1 MSYHKSKD
9 DDNSLTISLPPT
21 TTTKSSSLSPSY
33 DTAFLSKIC
42 EGKHFESTVQNILY
56 GAAGSE
62 SQKLREFLRKFT
74 NAWQQQQKQQASN
87 EKDLDM
93 FFKSTRNFVS
103 TISSDIS
110 KRFNKSLCRAI
121 DDDSNK
127 KSNEK
132 DFV

>member
-1 MSYHKSKD
+1 M
-9 DDNSLTISLPPT
+9 
-21 TTTKSSSLSPSY
+21 
-33 DTAFLSKIC
+33 
-42 EGKHFESTVQNILY
+42 VQNILY

-132 DFV
+132 DFVEDAVCREVESALIKEIGSQLETIAILSTAELDMLNTGMD